1 MRERERFSASLGDLQ
16 PLVDSALTWV
26 MEKRVAE
33 RIWAYDHT
41 VWKDDPRE
49 IRNRLGWLKSPAVM
63 SNSLSEIT
71 SFVDDLRKEGFTDA
85 LLLGM
90 GGSSLGPEMFRQT
103 FGVKEGY
110 LDLSVLDS
118 TDPGA
123 VLEHSRRLDPRRTL
137 YIVSTKSGGTIE
149 TLSFMKFFYN
159 HALNTLGPDEVGR
172 HFVAITDP
180 GSGLESA
187 AVDLKFRK
195 VFLNDPDIGGRYS
208 VLSYFGLV
216 PAALIGMN
224 LDLLLER
231 AKRMASECK
240 ERSLS
245 DGYDSSVWLGVILG
259 ELARAGRDKVTL
271 ILSPPISH
279 FGIWAEQLI
288 AESTGKEGK
297 GIVPVDG
304 EMIASP
310 EIYANDRLFVY
321 IRLEGDE
328 TFDGD
333 VRSLND
339 AGHPLIQLNMGDIY
353 DLGAECFRW
362 EMATAVAGV
371 FLGINPFDQPD
382 VESAKIQAS
391 KVVET
396 YGKEGRLPELL
407 PTFQSDDIRVY
418 TDLHADSL
426 EEIFEKFFAQAEPGS
441 NGRDGRSYT
450 ALQAYVRPDEETY
463 AALQDLRRRIQVR
476 YKIATT
482 LGYGPRFL
490 HSTGQLHKGGPDN
503 GLFIQLI
510 ADIDEDIPIPERAG
524 SDLSSISFGVLRDAQ
539 AIGDRNALVAEGRKV
554 LTFRIGSYAVGSLKR
569 LIKAVR

>member
-1 MRERERFSASLGDLQ
+1 
-16 PLVDSALTWV
+16 
-26 MEKRVAE
+26 
-33 RIWAYDHT
+33 
-41 VWKDDPRE
+41 
-49 IRNRLGWLKSPAVM
+49 
-63 SNSLSEIT
+63 
-71 SFVDDLRKEGFTDA
+71 
-85 LLLGM
+85 
-90 GGSSLGPEMFRQT
+90 
-103 FGVKEGY
+103 
-110 LDLSVLDS
+110 
-118 TDPGA
+118 
-123 VLEHSRRLDPRRTL
+123 
-137 YIVSTKSGGTIE
+137 
-149 TLSFMKFFYN
+149 
-159 HALNTLGPDEVGR
+159 
-172 HFVAITDP
+172 
-180 GSGLESA
+180 
-187 AVDLKFRK
+187 
-195 VFLNDPDIGGRYS
+195 
-208 VLSYFGLV
+208 
-216 PAALIGMN
+216 
-224 LDLLLER
+224 
-231 AKRMASECK
+231 
-240 ERSLS
+240 
-245 DGYDSSVWLGVILG
+245 
-259 ELARAGRDKVTL
+259 
-271 ILSPPISH
+271 
-279 FGIWAEQLI
+279 
-288 AESTGKEGK
+288 
-297 GIVPVDG
+297 
-304 EMIASP
+304 MIASP

-503 GLFIQLI
+503 GLFI
-510 ADIDEDIPIPERAG
+510 
-524 SDLSSISFGVLRDAQ
+524 
-539 AIGDRNALVAEGRKV
+539 
-554 LTFRIGSYAVGSLKR
+554 
-569 LIKAVR
+569 